1 MRIKEILKEK
11 GISQKEFA
19 SKLGMSEV
27 GFSIAISEKGNPP
40 INKVKEIAAA
50 LGVPVTELFE
60 QPKSDTISCPKC
72 GARLEIKAK
81 E

>member
-19 SKLGMSEV
+19 SRLGMSEV

-40 INKVKEIAAA
+40 INKIKEIAAA
-50 LGVPVTELFE
+50 LGVPVTDLFE
-60 QPKSDTISCPKC
+60 QPKNDTVNCPHC
-72 GARLEIKAK
+72 GGKIKIGK

>member
-27 GFSIAISEKGNPP
+27 GFSITISEKGNPP
-40 INKVKEIAAA
+40 INKIKEIAAA
-50 LGVPVTELFE
+50 LGVPVQELFE
-60 QPKSDTISCPKC
+60 HPQTDVITCPHC
-72 GARLEIKAK
+72 GGRIKVGK

>member
-11 GISQKEFA
+11 GLSQKEFA
-19 SKLGMSEV
+19 SRLGMSEV

-40 INKVKEIAAA
+40 INKIKEIAAA
-50 LGVPVTELFE
+50 LGVPITDLFE
-60 QPKSDTISCPKC
+60 PPASDAIICPKC
-72 GARLEIKAK
+72 GARLEIKVK

>member
-50 LGVPVTELFE
+50 LGVSVVDLF
-60 QPKSDTISCPKC
+60 
-72 GARLEIKAK
+72 
-81 E
+81 